1 MPRLRLFDLRLGRLP
16 EVIGACSSDIPRIR
30 NAVNTAQRRLLFC
43 KEAQDEGWY
52 GTWAEMAFYVSRT
65 NPYLTLPRE
74 VARLE
79 AATICNRPIVIN
91 NQFSEYLRFSNG
103 RMPQCLSWPRNN
115 CLSQIYSRNNVVTFT
130 DLTNAPQLLAIYFS
144 DPADVGKRVL
154 LQGTDNN
161 NNVVYSQD
169 GNFQVQGV
177 YLTLQAPFVTST
189 IQFNTLTGIQKD
201 ITAGPIQIF
210 QVNPSTGAQI
220 LISTMESGEQ
230 VASYRRYFFDKLPFA
245 CCPIPPATVPQPVVV
260 TAMVKLELIPLVA
273 DADYCLI
280 QNEEAIIE
288 ECQSARYEGI
298 DNVSSKQMAANH
310 HSNAV
315 RYLNGELSHYLG
327 LDQSAVQFKPYGS
340 ARLERQKIGTMI

>member
-1 MPRLRLFDLRLGRLP
+1 MPRLRLYDLRLGRLP
-16 EVIGACSSDIPRIR
+16 ESIGACSSDIPRIR

-43 KEAQDEGWY
+43 REAQNEGWY
-52 GTWAEMAFYVSRT
+52 GTWAEMAFSVSRD

-74 VARLE
+74 VARIEL
-79 AATICNRPIVIN
+79 ADVCNRPVVIN
-91 NQFSEYLRFSNG
+91 NQFHEYLQFGNG
-103 RMPQCLSWPRNN
+103 RLPQCNQWRRAT

-130 DLTNAPQLLAIYFS
+130 DLSNAPQLLAIYFS

-220 LISTMESGEQ
+220 LISTMEAGETM
-230 VASYRRYFFDKLPFA
+230 ADYRRYYFDKLPFA
-245 CCPIPPATVPQPVVV
+245 CCPIPPNVTPQPVAV
-260 TAMVKLELIPLVA
+260 TAIVKLELIPLVA
-273 DADYCLI
+273 DTDYCLI
-280 QNEEAIIE
+280 PNEEAIIE

-298 DNVSSKQMAANH
+298 DTAGAKQMAQVH

-315 RYLNGELSHYLG
+315 RYLSGQITHYLG
-327 LDQSAVQFKPYGS
+327 LDRPAIAFRPYGS
-340 ARLERQKIGTMI
+340 ARLERNKIGTMT